1 MIKSYYT
8 EAEAYDETDSLLFKL
23 KCVDEDMFELDMKTI
38 LCNGN
43 IDEVLQEVKELVRQ
57 MSKVALERVVNR
69 QGYEG

>member
-1 MIKSYYT
+1 MMIESYYT

-23 KCVDEDMFELDMKTI
+23 KCIDADMFELDMKTV

-57 MSKVALERVVNR
+57 MSRLALELVSTR
-69 QGYEG
+69 QDK